1 MAEIFFLAFR
11 QLEFMSHS
19 QKNLQRLKIGR
30 RRKENTSTFFRHS
43 SHKINT
49 TSFSL
54 SLSLSLSLSPSLSDV
69 LGLPHFLSS
78 SLLSFSIF
86 HFNSYHKHHSM
97 PATNFYE
104 KTPMRSFLSC
114 CHFFS
119 ALLFLDKA
127 KFCTTP
133 NNTWLKILL

>member
-1 MAEIFFLAFR
+1 MLLMFFKKRNLCGRDFFLAFR

-54 SLSLSLSLSPSLSDV
+54 SLSLSPTFLAFLTFSLHHFFLSLFSTLTLTTNTTQCQRRIFMKKLQWEVFWVVVTFSQHYYFLTKPSSV
-69 LGLPHFLSS
+69 LRQ
-78 SLLSFSIF
+78 
-86 HFNSYHKHHSM
+86 
-97 PATNFYE
+97 T
-104 KTPMRSFLSC
+104 
-114 CHFFS
+114 
-119 ALLFLDKA
+119 
-127 KFCTTP
+127 
-133 NNTWLKILL
+133 ILG

>member
-1 MAEIFFLAFR
+1 MFLKKRNLRGRDFFLAFR

-54 SLSLSLSLSPSLSDV
+54 SLSLSLGRSWPSSLSL
-69 LGLPHFLSS
+69 FIT
-78 SLLSFSIF
+78 SFSIF

-97 PATNFYE
+97 PETNFYE